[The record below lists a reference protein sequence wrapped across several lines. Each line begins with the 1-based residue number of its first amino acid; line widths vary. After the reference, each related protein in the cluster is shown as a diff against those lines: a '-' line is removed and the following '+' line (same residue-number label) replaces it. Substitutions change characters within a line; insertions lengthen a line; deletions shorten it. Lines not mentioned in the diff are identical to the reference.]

1 MSAYRYERWDEEL
14 LERLRGSEA
23 LLGIFQEL
31 VLRTNG
37 SVERALEWLRRLQE
51 LGHLAPEADLERFR
65 EDLERGGV
73 ISSPAGFPVLSSK
86 GERML
91 RRDALERLFGG
102 LKRGPGGEH
111 VTARSGRGG
120 ERLPETRPW
129 VFGDDPGAL
138 DLQRTMHNALRRGG
152 PELRLAEED
161 FEVAER
167 EHRTACATVL
177 LLDISHSMILYG
189 EDRITP
195 AKRVAL
201 ALTELIQTKY
211 PKDSLQVALF
221 GDHARELAV
230 RELPY
235 VGAGPYHTNTRE
247 ALQLARRLLLKK
259 RHPNRQIFMVTDGKP
274 SAITEEGRLYKNP
287 FGLDPRI
294 TNATIEEAAECR
306 RHRIVI
312 TTFMLTREPAL
323 VEFVNTLTR
332 VNRGRAYFS
341 SADGLG
347 DMVFVDFLKNRKT
360 NLGH

>member
-1 MSAYRYERWDEEL
+1 M
-14 LERLRGSEA
+14 RLGC
-23 LLGIFQEL
+23 
-31 VLRTNG
+31 
-37 SVERALEWLRRLQE
+37 
-51 LGHLAPEADLERFR
+51 P
-65 EDLERGGV
+65 
-73 ISSPAGFPVLSSK
+73 
-86 GERML
+86 
-91 RRDALERLFGG
+91 
-102 LKRGPGGEH
+102 
-111 VTARSGRGG
+111 
-120 ERLPETRPW
+120 
-129 VFGDDPGAL
+129 
-138 DLQRTMHNALRRGG
+138 
-152 PELRLAEED
+152 
-161 FEVAER
+161 
-167 EHRTACATVL
+167 
-177 LLDISHSMILYG
+177 
-189 EDRITP
+189 TP
-195 AKRVAL
+195 
-201 ALTELIQTKY
+201 LTELIQTKY

-221 GDHARELAV
+221 GDHARELAA

-235 VGAGPYHTNTRE
+235 VVAGPYHTNTRE

-306 RHRIVI
+306 RQRIVI

-323 VEFVNTLTR
+323 VEFVNMLTR